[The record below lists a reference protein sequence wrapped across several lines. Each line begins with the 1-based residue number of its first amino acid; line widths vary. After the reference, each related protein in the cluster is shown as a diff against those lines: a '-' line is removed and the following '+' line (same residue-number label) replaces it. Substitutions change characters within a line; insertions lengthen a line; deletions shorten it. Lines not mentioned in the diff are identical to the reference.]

1 MPGNFVRQ
9 QMQNVQWFIVQIIE
23 NQMIKIIVF
32 IVTILYIVLDK
43 GLEAYDM
50 YKKHEFKA
58 RELEQQDNKI
68 DLEWAKIER
77 DTFLKKM
84 ELNERYAEKLI
95 ESNKQI
101 WQKALEPVKVK
112 ANQFSVT
119 ILGYKFDISAGTER
133 IIIPLNEI
141 MDDPQKFK
149 EFKEYLDSDHK
160 EFGYHSDRDN
170 PKVIGRTGHG
180 RANQN
185 KHRRHF
191 N

>member
-101 WQKALEPVKVK
+101 WQKTQGPVELK
-112 ANQFSVT
+112 ANLLSD
-119 ILGYKFDISAGTER
+119 ILGYIFNISA
-133 IIIPLNEI
+133 
-141 MDDPQKFK
+141 KFK
-149 EFKEYLDSDHK
+149 EFSYAIEDHS
-160 EFGYHSDRDN
+160 GRDRQN
-170 PKVIGRTGHG
+170 LTGNTGHG
-180 RANQN
+180 QANQTQ
-185 KHRRHF
+185 HRRHF